1 MKVVAEQLLIYLQRL
16 IREERRRPQSS
27 GPGLSE
33 GDLGQ

>member
-16 IREERRRPQSS
+16 VCEERRRPPPNR
-27 GPGLSE
+27 PGLSD